1 MVYLGIDYGRAKVGL
16 AISEGFLAQPLVVL
30 PNGKKLLGKISSLV
44 QQQRVKKIIIGL
56 PEGNLKEEIKIFGQ
70 KLKKL
75 ASLPIE
81 FEPES
86 LTTQEAVV
94 KMIEAGKG
102 KKARREKKDA
112 FAAAL
117 ILQSYLDKKTQSHV

>member
-16 AISEGFLAQPLVVL
+16 AISEGFLTQPLVVL
-30 PNGKKLLGKISSLV
+30 PNEKKLLAKISSLV
-44 QQQRVKKIIIGL
+44 QQQRVGKIIIGL
-56 PEGNLKEEIKIFGQ
+56 PEGNLKKEIEDFGQ

-75 ASLPIE
+75 TSLPVE
-81 FEPES
+81 FESES
-86 LTTQEAVV
+86 LTTQEAVA

-102 KKARREKKDA
+102 KKTRREKKDA

-117 ILQSYLDKKTQSHV
+117 ILQNYLDKKARCHV